1 MTTFFDIDA
10 DYTPDENLGSAP
22 HERSLEQLM
31 QSGFILLD
39 KPPGPS
45 SHQLASWARD
55 LLDLEKL
62 GHGGTLD
69 PFATGVLTLLL
80 GKSVKLTSAILKHDK
95 SYICVLRSQSPID
108 HDSLNSLVQQ
118 FEGKI
123 YNVPPEIS
131 AVKVQ
136 VRTRTIES
144 VKLIDTKERDF
155 IIEVRCESGT
165 YIRTMARDMGLIA
178 GMPIELKELRR
189 NQSGRFNL
197 EQCVSMDVLAD
208 AVWLW
213 KEQGDD
219 RALKSIIHPIESLLE
234 HFPKC
239 VIKDGAVAAL
249 SNGAPLL
256 RPGIV
261 SIDESIDKGT
271 QALITTCQGQA
282 VSLVKFK
289 HAANEIAELSEGEVA
304 QPTMVLMDADL
315 YPRRWAKDE
324 SDQASTNSS

>member
-1 MTTFFDIDA
+1 MTTFLEIDA
-10 DYTPDENLGSAP
+10 DYSPDEHLGSAP
-22 HERSLEQLM
+22 DERNLEQLM

-55 LLDLEKL
+55 LLELEKL

-108 HDSLNSLVQQ
+108 KETLESLLRQ

-144 VKLIDTKERDF
+144 VKLIDAQERDF

-165 YIRTMARDMGLIA
+165 YIRTMARDMGLLA

-189 NQSGRFNL
+189 NQSGRYHL
-197 EQCVSMDVLAD
+197 EQCVSMDVIAD

-219 RALKSIIHPIESLLE
+219 RALRSIIHPIELLLE

-239 VIKDGAVAAL
+239 VIKDSAVAAI

-261 SIDESIDKGT
+261 SVDESIGKGS
-271 QALITTCQGQA
+271 QVLVTTCRGQA
-282 VSLVKFK
+282 VALVKFK
-289 HAANEIAELSEGEVA
+289 HEANEIADLNEGEVA

-315 YPRRWAKDE
+315 YPRRWAKD
-324 SDQASTNSS
+324 SDDQASTNSS